1 MANVYYFLITFNVA
15 WLITRLLD
23 ALIEEYLVPLV
34 EKSKT
39 DLDDQLLPI
48 ARKAIRVTIWV
59 MAIIIGLDNAGYD
72 VMAIIAGLGLVD

>member
-1 MANVYYFLITFNVA
+1 MYYFLITFNVA

-23 ALIEEYLVPLV
+23 ALIEEYLDPLV
-34 EKSKT
+34 QKSET

-72 VMAIIAGLGLVD
+72 VMAIIASLGLVA